1 MAVPQTYEEYIEEL
15 GGKLSWFERLADSAT
30 GIDERLDLNNKL
42 LIESLKLLREGQVQY
57 PPKIYYRPN
66 LPHYSV
72 LTFPLDTARP
82 DPGVEV
88 PMAGDMITA
97 FTDGSLDGVYIRPE
111 PLPTDPIPLN
121 EFNPYRLLPGW
132 TSFWLETT
140 SQPGKYLR
148 LLVGEAASGE
158 ASVGTVRTNI
168 IAQIVG
174 VYLQP
179 EWATLQGVD
188 KTFIE
193 GSSWLTWGATAYD
206 DYMVPAHKTLFISGM
221 SFVIFPQN
229 QADADK
235 KAHGEAFLENPDA
248 VTSLGS
254 IGGIGG
260 GGLPFPRPM
269 SVPGGERLRTGITNH
284 SDVTVVGWT
293 YAWGYEI
300 VT

>member
-1 MAVPQTYEEYIEEL
+1 MAVPQTYEEYLEEL
-15 GGKLSWFERLADSAT
+15 GGKLSWFERLADGAT

-42 LIESLKLLREGQVQY
+42 SIENLKLLREGLKAQY
-57 PPKIYYRPN
+57 PSIKIYYRPN

-82 DPGVEV
+82 DPGEEV

-97 FTDGSLDGVYIRPE
+97 FTDGTLDGIYIRPE

-148 LLVGEAASGE
+148 LHIGEAASGE

-168 IAQIVG
+168 IAQIIG

-179 EWATLQGVD
+179 EWASLQGFQKNFHSSKGNSDYGDWCMTTYSVPTG
-188 KTFIE
+188 KKLYVNYVI
-193 GSSWLTWGATAYD
+193 GSCYPTN
-206 DYMVPAHKTLFISGM
+206 V
-221 SFVIFPQN
+221 
-229 QADADK
+229 ADADLL
-235 KAHGEAFLENPDA
+235 HHCSGFSDI
-248 VTSLGS
+248 TSPNIIIHHAGN
-254 IGGIGG
+254 GGFSAIFPSPLVVNGG
-260 GGLPFPRPM
+260 GTFECLVACRA
-269 SVPGGERLRTGITNH
+269 NH
-284 SDVTVVGWT
+284 NCVISIDSG
-293 YAWGYEI
+293 GYEL
-300 VT
+300 